1 MFELYFILLVILC
14 VCRDNQATMH
24 NQEPQ
29 QLEGDTSH
37 LWLVNYPEIFKKV
50 NHSLGHQLTMAPS
63 NQSYIEKADFIRTL
77 NPTKPKFIST
87 DFEAL

>member
-1 MFELYFILLVILC
+1 MYEILFVLVVILC
-14 VCRDNQATMH
+14 VCPDNQATTPEQQPH
-24 NQEPQ
+24 
-29 QLEGDTSH
+29 QLEEDTSD
-37 LWLVNYPEIFKKV
+37 LWLVNYPDIFKEL
-50 NHSLGHQLTMAPS
+50 NHSIGHQLTMATS